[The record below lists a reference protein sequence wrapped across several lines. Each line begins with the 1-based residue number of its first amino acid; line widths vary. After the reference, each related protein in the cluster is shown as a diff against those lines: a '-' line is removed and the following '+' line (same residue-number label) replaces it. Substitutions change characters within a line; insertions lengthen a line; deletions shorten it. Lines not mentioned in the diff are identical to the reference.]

1 MIVKLRREARFD
13 LFEASRF
20 YDRQSAGL
28 GDYFLKCIFEDLER
42 LEAYAGIHE
51 RCGNYLRILSN
62 RFPYMICYHIVD
74 ETLHIVAI
82 LDCRQSH
89 DTIRKRLN
97 DQ

>member
-1 MIVKLRREARFD
+1 MIVNLGLEARLD

-28 GDYFLKCIFEDLER
+28 GDYFLNCVLEDLER
-42 LEAYAGIHE
+42 LEGYAGIHE

-74 ETLHIVAI
+74 ETVHIVAI
-82 LDCRQSH
+82 LNCRQSN